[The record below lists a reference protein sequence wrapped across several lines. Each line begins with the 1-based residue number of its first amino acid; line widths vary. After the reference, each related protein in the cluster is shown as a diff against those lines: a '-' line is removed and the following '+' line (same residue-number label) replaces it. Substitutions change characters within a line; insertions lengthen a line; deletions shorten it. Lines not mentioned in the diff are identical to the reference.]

1 MAISQKE
8 NFYFSFASIQT
19 LLNRVRIL
27 ASLNGM
33 EFSEII
39 KLRLQN
45 LSDKGSK
52 KTGNFRTFIKIG
64 LSPR

>member
-1 MAISQKE
+1 MWQFHRKRT
-8 NFYFSFASIQT
+8 FTFPLLQT

-52 KTGNFRTFIKIG
+52 KTGNFRTFIKKG
-64 LSPR
+64 AGSEF